1 MHLEEQKCNLRQTK
15 SLWCVA
21 MSWCT
26 QNIVGALYCRH
37 KYKHSKWKNE
47 LLSVTNTGQSAS
59 EPENSSQPVTGE
71 VLEVAQSLCFVY
83 TFTEHYHT
91 DTTSI
96 SSIRKQHHIT
106 HITSFPALHYFS
118 KYFIVTMR
126 DHYWDRHSA
135 RRWSTVPSWRVGPH
149 VRLWPF
155 RWHLLTYWQT
165 MFCELCRRTHWHPKS
180 GQSPWPSTSRPNYS
194 VLQPN
199 LSSLRSRPASATW
212 TTSMNQWRWLSS
224 LMF

>member
-71 VLEVAQSLCFVY
+71 VLEVAQSVHERENPSHQQLSGVNVGQLA
-83 TFTEHYHT
+83 TELET
-91 DTTSI
+91 GTSVVHVEVCEHEPGM
-96 SSIRKQHHIT
+96 SSRIQMCQSR
-106 HITSFPALHYFS
+106 SE
-118 KYFIVTMR
+118 
-126 DHYWDRHSA
+126 
-135 RRWSTVPSWRVGPH
+135 SWRTV
-149 VRLWPF
+149 W
-155 RWHLLTYWQT
+155 YWQ
-165 MFCELCRRTHWHPKS
+165 
-180 GQSPWPSTSRPNYS
+180 
-194 VLQPN
+194 
-199 LSSLRSRPASATW
+199 SSSA
-212 TTSMNQWRWLSS
+212 M
-224 LMF
+224 